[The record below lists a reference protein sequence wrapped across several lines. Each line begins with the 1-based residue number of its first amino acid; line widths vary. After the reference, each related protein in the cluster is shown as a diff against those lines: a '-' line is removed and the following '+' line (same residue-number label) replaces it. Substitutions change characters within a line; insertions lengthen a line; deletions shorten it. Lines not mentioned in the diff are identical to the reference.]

1 MSEDTTKLNERIVE
15 LEKQLEEAKSNDDST
30 FDELKQKYE
39 KIIEDKNRE
48 IDELNKTVN
57 ETNKKVETTVN
68 ELNDEVTEK
77 LEQSERLRELQKN
90 VDELLREKAEVTVD
104 TYIQKGIIPN
114 AKRDIAVKLCLND
127 NDTFLELYKDAQP
140 IIEVKEQKSK
150 KVNADLTRLVDYFKN

>member
-1 MSEDTTKLNERIVE
+1 MTEENQIEQYQQRIAE
-15 LEKQLEEAKSNDDST
+15 LEKQLEENND
-30 FDELKQKYE
+30 FDDIKQKYE
-39 KIIEDKNRE
+39 KVIEEKNKE
-48 IDELNKTVN
+48 IAELNKTVDL
-57 ETNKKVETTVN
+57 TNKKVENTVN

-90 VDELLREKAEVTVD
+90 VDELLKEKAEVTVD

>member
-1 MSEDTTKLNERIVE
+1 MSEETDKLNERIAE
-15 LEKQLEEAKSNDDST
+15 LEKELEEANSNDT

-39 KIIEDKNRE
+39 KIIEDKNKE
-48 IDELNKTVN
+48 IDELNKTVS

-104 TYIQKGIIPN
+104 TYIQKGVIPT

-140 IIEVKEQKSK
+140 IIEVKKQKSK
-150 KVNADLTRLVDYFKN
+150 KVNADLNRLVDYFKK

>member
-1 MSEDTTKLNERIVE
+1 MSEETDKLNERIAE
-15 LEKQLEEAKSNDDST
+15 LEKELEEANSNDT

-39 KIIEDKNRE
+39 KIIEDKNKE
-48 IDELNKTVN
+48 IDELNKTVS

-104 TYIQKGIIPN
+104 TYIQKGVIPN

-140 IIEVKEQKSK
+140 IIEVKKQKSK
-150 KVNADLTRLVDYFKN
+150 KVNADLNRLVDYFKK

>member
-1 MSEDTTKLNERIVE
+1 MSDKTVEDY
-15 LEKQLEEAKSNDDST
+15 EKEIQ
-30 FDELKQKYE
+30 ELKQQLKEAQNETGFEDIKKKYE
-39 KIIEDKNRE
+39 KIINDKDKE
-48 IDELNKTVN
+48 IAELNHTVN

-90 VDELLREKAEVTVD
+90 VDDLLREKAEVTVD
-104 TYIQKGIIPN
+104 TYIQKGVIPT

-140 IIEVKEQKSK
+140 IIEINKQKSK
-150 KVNADLTRLVDYFKN
+150 KVDADLSRLVDYFKN

>member
-1 MSEDTTKLNERIVE
+1 MSDKTAEDY
-15 LEKQLEEAKSNDDST
+15 EKEIQ
-30 FDELKQKYE
+30 ELKQQLKEAQNETGFEDIKKKYE
-39 KIIEDKNRE
+39 KIINDKDKE
-48 IDELNKTVN
+48 IAELNHTVN

-90 VDELLREKAEVTVD
+90 VDDLLREKAEVTVD
-104 TYIQKGIIPN
+104 TYIQKGVIPT

-140 IIEVKEQKSK
+140 IIEINKQKSK
-150 KVNADLTRLVDYFKN
+150 KVDADLSRLVDYFKN

>member
-1 MSEDTTKLNERIVE
+1 MSDKTAEDY
-15 LEKQLEEAKSNDDST
+15 EKEIQ
-30 FDELKQKYE
+30 ELKNKLKESEENNGFDDIKKKYE
-39 KIIEDKNRE
+39 KIINDKDKE
-48 IDELNKTVN
+48 IAELNHTVN

-90 VDELLREKAEVTVD
+90 VDDLLREKAEVTVD
-104 TYIQKGIIPN
+104 TYIQKGVIPT

-140 IIEVKEQKSK
+140 IIEINKQKSK
-150 KVNADLTRLVDYFKN
+150 KVDADLSRLVDYFKN

>member
-1 MSEDTTKLNERIVE
+1 MSEETDKLNERIAE
-15 LEKQLEEAKSNDDST
+15 LEKELEEANSNDT

-39 KIIEDKNRE
+39 KIIEDKNKE
-48 IDELNKTVN
+48 IDELNKTVS

-104 TYIQKGIIPN
+104 TYIQKGVIPN

-140 IIEVKEQKSK
+140 IIEVKKQKSK
-150 KVNADLTRLVDYFKN
+150 KVNADLNRLVDYFKN